1 MLTFRWTAQ
10 KQTQQ
15 ARMRPHGAGAVVE
28 GVDPGAGAVERV
40 DPGAADAGGLLP
52 RSKSR
57 QRMDIIR
64 NAGRLVVA
72 KMTARSFVGGAANT
86 TAS

>member
-1 MLTFRWTAQ
+1 MLTFRWRAQ

-15 ARMRPHGAGAVVE
+15 ARMRPHGAGAVAE

-40 DPGAADAGGLLP
+40 DPGAADAGGLL

-86 TAS
+86 TVS